1 MLIAFE
7 GIDGSGKT
15 TQARKLY
22 EYLKNK
28 GKEVSLYREP
38 GSTKVGEKIR
48 DIILC
53 HCTDEVTELLLFEA
67 SRSCLMSERVIPDLK
82 EGKIVILDRFTLST
96 LAYQGYGKG
105 IEIEKIKT
113 LNEFATRG
121 VKADII
127 FLLDLPVEEALKRLK
142 SKTRFENEEFLRKVR
157 EGFLKL
163 AKECDNVVV
172 IEATKDKESVFN
184 EVLKHLKV
192 LETEK
197 S

>member
-15 TQARKLY
+15 TQAKKLY

-28 GKEVSLYREP
+28 GKKVSLYREP
-38 GSTKVGEKIR
+38 GSTEIGEKIR
-48 DIILC
+48 DILLC
-53 HCTDEVTELLLFEA
+53 HCMDERTELLLFEA
-67 SRSCLMSERVIPDLK
+67 SRSCLVKEKIIPDLE

-105 IEIEKIKT
+105 IEPQIIKT

-121 VKADII
+121 LEPDIV

-142 SKTRFENEEFLRKVR
+142 TRTRFEDKEFLEKVR
-157 EGFLKL
+157 RGFLEL
-163 AKECDNVVV
+163 AKEHKNVVL
-172 IEATKDKESVFN
+172 IDATKDEETVFKEI
-184 EVLKHLKV
+184 LTRLQD
-192 LETEK
+192 LY
-197 S
+197 